1 MRHFSS
7 LSTLLLATA
16 AFAGPGLV
24 RPATPPPAA
33 VQPTAVVAPPPP
45 SDAQCPA
52 LSALKSPFGFARG
65 ETLEFDI
72 DAMGAQ
78 AGKMT
83 MTAKPL
89 KDGALPVEVRV
100 QTNTFFSKVRRV
112 SGSGTSYLSPKTLRP
127 SRYYEDATENE
138 VRRIADVTF
147 RPREHTA
154 HLDFSSNGRSYQTD
168 FRYGNEGLD
177 VAGAVYAMRQLPL
190 KEGLAVCFDVY
201 GIRRMW
207 RMSGKVLGK
216 EHVSLP
222 LGEFEA
228 WHLAGEAV
236 GLADPSSRR
245 EVHVWVTDDDRR
257 LPLAALGS
265 IDLGVVRATL
275 TGFTRPGD
283 KQAKAETKQNLK
295 W

>member
-1 MRHFSS
+1 VG
-7 LSTLLLATA
+7 
-16 AFAGPGLV
+16 GPGPTG
-24 RPATPPPAA
+24 PATPPS
-33 VQPTAVVAPPPP
+33 PPPT
-45 SDAQCPA
+45 DAQCPA
-52 LSALKSPFGFARG
+52 LPALKAPFGFASG
-65 ETLEFDI
+65 ETLEFDL

-83 MTAKPL
+83 MTVKPQ
-89 KDGALPVEVRV
+89 KDGVLPIEVHA

-112 SGSGTSYLSPKTLRP
+112 DGTGTSYLSPKTLRP
-127 SRYYEDATENE
+127 TRYYEDATENE
-138 VRRIADVTF
+138 VRRVSDVTF
-147 RPREHTA
+147 RARDHGVK
-154 HLDFSSNGRSYQTD
+154 LDFSSNGRSYQAD
-168 FRYGNEGLD
+168 FRYANEGLD

-190 KEGLAVCFDVY
+190 KEGLPVCFDVY

-236 GLADPSSRR
+236 SLSDSVSRR

-275 TGFTRPGD
+275 TAYTRPGI
-283 KQAKAETKQNLK
+283 KQAKAETKRNLK